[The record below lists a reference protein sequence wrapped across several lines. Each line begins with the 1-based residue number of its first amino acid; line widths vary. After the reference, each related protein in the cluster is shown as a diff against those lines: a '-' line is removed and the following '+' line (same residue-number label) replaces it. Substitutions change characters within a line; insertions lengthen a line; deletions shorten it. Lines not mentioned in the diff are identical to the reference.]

1 MSTLLERR
9 ILGWRKPYHH
19 FFCLTHTILW
29 AVVKRCCNR
38 TYVSLSLHI
47 VYICIPL
54 LSVFCFCLKRE
65 ECWRVL
71 FVKFCL
77 FFVSVCKNHNLLP
90 LQFLLLLL
98 ASKKSYILKV
108 IVWNFKSQFDIPK
121 YRIAYNMTR
130 QGCPWKRE
138 WVFEYV
144 AIKHKNKIYDCYHIQ
159 MITFITSFIKKKTCV

>member
-1 MSTLLERR
+1 MLSKRKLMYFHKQLEKIQYLL
-9 ILGWRKPYHH
+9 RKPYHH

-65 ECWRVL
+65 ECWRWVL

-90 LQFLLLLL
+90 LQFLLYFSSEKIMCFKVNCMKFQIPIRH
-98 ASKKSYILKV
+98 SKILQ
-108 IVWNFKSQFDIPK
+108 SL
-121 YRIAYNMTR
+121 
-130 QGCPWKRE
+130 
-138 WVFEYV
+138 
-144 AIKHKNKIYDCYHIQ
+144 
-159 MITFITSFIKKKTCV
+159 

>member
-77 FFVSVCKNHNLLP
+77 FFVSVFKIITC
-90 LQFLLLLL
+90 FLYN
-98 ASKKSYILKV
+98 SFFTSRPKKICVLKL

-121 YRIAYNMTR
+121 YWRAYNMTR
-130 QGCPWKRE
+130 QGCPWKT
-138 WVFEYV
+138 WV
-144 AIKHKNKIYDCYHIQ
+144 
-159 MITFITSFIKKKTCV
+159 SFWIRRHQE